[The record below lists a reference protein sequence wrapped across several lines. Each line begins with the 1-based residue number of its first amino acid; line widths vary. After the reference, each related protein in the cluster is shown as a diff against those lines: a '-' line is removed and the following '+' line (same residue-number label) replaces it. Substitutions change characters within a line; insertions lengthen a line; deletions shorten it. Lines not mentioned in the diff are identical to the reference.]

1 MNNSQPLTP
10 SYSCALAKYQRA
22 VEPRLIEATA
32 IKARD
37 AARALHE
44 LEKTRHKSGSA
55 KHVQK
60 NGVIYKKLAVGQIA
74 ERTEEEL
81 DYRASVKNA
90 AVQRKVNLANKE
102 WRKLI
107 TNLGKKVTEWKKN
120 AKEVDRVYIDCVE
133 I

>member
-1 MNNSQPLTP
+1 MYN
-10 SYSCALAKYQRA
+10 
-22 VEPRLIEATA
+22 TA
-32 IKARD
+32 RV
-37 AARALHE
+37 LHK
-44 LEKTRHKSGSA
+44 LEKTQHKSGSA
-55 KHVQK
+55 KHIQK
-60 NGVIYKKLAVGQIA
+60 NGVIYKKLAIGQIA
-74 ERTEEEL
+74 ECTEEEL